1 MLMKV
6 LQWLSALAVVAM
18 LAPAPVTAGSTE
30 RYRLAGVMAVGPEYL
45 GILQLPDGGQM
56 LVRKGSVLEGG
67 ARVLLLDATRARIA
81 LPGKK
86 PFDIALDGSG
96 GLPEVSKAQG
106 VVQEQSDHHRALIR
120 RVDPDAFRAAAK
132 LSVASAGMA
141 APVGAKTSDPTLET
155 ALRLAPILNLPPNSR
170 IVAVN
175 EQPVRSAEQVIRT
188 IQKTLDQGMPPRL
201 NLANNGRE
209 YRVYIKPPES

>member
-1 MLMKV
+1 MPQVIIKPSGLAFPCEPDETVLEAAMKAD
-6 LQWLSALAVVAM
+6 LILPYGCRNGAC
-18 LAPAPVTAGSTE
+18 GSC
-30 RYRLAGVMAVGPEYL
+30 
-45 GILQLPDGGQM
+45 
-56 LVRKGSVLEGG
+56 KGSVLEGG